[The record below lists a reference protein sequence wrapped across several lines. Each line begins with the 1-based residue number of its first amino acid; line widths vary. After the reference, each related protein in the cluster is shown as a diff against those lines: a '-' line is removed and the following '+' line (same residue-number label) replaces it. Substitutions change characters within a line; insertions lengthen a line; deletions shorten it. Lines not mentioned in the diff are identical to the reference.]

1 MAFLNVGLLN
11 LQVYCGF
18 LKNILTCDAN
28 KDVQQNTSEKAELSE
43 KRESKRVHKG
53 LN

>member
-1 MAFLNVGLLN
+1 MSDCSIYKYTAVFF
-11 LQVYCGF
+11 YT
-18 LKNILTCDAN
+18 ILTCDAN

-53 LN
+53 LD

>member
-18 LKNILTCDAN
+18 FKNILTC
-28 KDVQQNTSEKAELSE
+28 DVQQNTSEKAELSE

>member
-1 MAFLNVGLLN
+1 MSDCSIYKYTADFF
-11 LQVYCGF
+11 Y
-18 LKNILTCDAN
+18 NILTCDAN